1 MKSDTKPGSGDA
13 QPLIPAVGR
22 QKKADLFG
30 FKASPVY
37 ILSFRILRV
46 TQKNAISE
54 IKQKTNN
61 KKKWQTKH
69 EELRWKPQC
78 TYEKFDMAV
87 YTWEF
92 TGK

>member
-37 ILSFRILRV
+37 ILSFRILQV

-54 IKQKTNN
+54 DKTKNKQQKEMTNN
-61 KKKWQTKH
+61 QSM
-69 EELRWKPQC
+69 RN
-78 TYEKFDMAV
+78 
-87 YTWEF
+87 
-92 TGK
+92 